1 MDREQLI
8 EAYAEHIIDGM
19 DHKDLWAFV
28 YEALTERLEDY
39 TQEDLEEEVR
49 EFAPHILEETNNG

>member
-19 DHKDLWAFV
+19 DHKDLWTFV
-28 YEALTERLEDY
+28 YEALTERLDDY
-39 TQEDLEEEVR
+39 TQVDLENEIA
-49 EFAPHILEETNNG
+49 EFAPHLLGEESNG